1 MFSFFEELYRSN
13 ASWYTDHPLAKM
25 SDDELAALIQQYN
38 LEMTVAELRQQ
49 ITTPSVT
56 MTCALC
62 GQPQTHLMNC
72 KGCGGDA
79 WGSEFLFAYG
89 DEAPAELRQ
98 VILNALQGAPF
109 DENQAR
115 HGANSAYQFGGCM
128 VCAECW
134 HHTLPTQ
141 TYTICPLYIFYER
154 ATGNS
159 RVPAF
164 ALPLLYSGPKDPEAR
179 KQAIRAELER
189 IQAYWL
195 DTWNTVTDADRRS
208 QVAEWRGR
216 LLLAAFG
223 KAESAVKDSEPET
236 EQDLYHSGPPTT
248 ICDRCSTEIEQ
259 DEANDGSEFGYGTL
273 CNECYA
279 TVSFDAQDR
288 EG

>member
-25 SDDELAALIQQYN
+25 SDEELAELIQRYN
-38 LEMTVAELRQQ
+38 LDTTVAELRQQ

-79 WGSEFLFAYG
+79 WGGEFFAAYG
-89 DEAPAELRQ
+89 EEAPAELRQ
-98 VILNALQGAPF
+98 VILNALQVAPF

-115 HGANSAYQFGGCM
+115 HGALSAYQIGGCM
-128 VCAECW
+128 ICADCW
-134 HHTLPTQ
+134 HHTLSTQ
-141 TYTICPLYIFYER
+141 TYTICPFYILLER
-154 ATGNS
+154 VTGN

-195 DTWNTVTDADRRS
+195 DTWNTVADTDRRS

-223 KAESAVKDSEPET
+223 
-236 EQDLYHSGPPTT
+236 H
-248 ICDRCSTEIEQ
+248 
-259 DEANDGSEFGYGTL
+259 
-273 CNECYA
+273 
-279 TVSFDAQDR
+279 R
-288 EG
+288 E